1 MMDVFKDYIDKFV
14 LVFLDDILIYSMT
27 EEDHLRDIRM
37 VLEKLREHMLYAR
50 VDKCDFWMK
59 KLDFLGHIVSEEGIG
74 TDPSKIESVKDWP
87 VPKTRTEVLAFKGL
101 AGYYRRFVKD
111 FSDIAGPLSALTS
124 EKVPFVW
131 GVEEQKSFDQLKHAL
146 TTAPVLMAPDP
157 HAPYIISTDA
167 SAFAI
172 GGVLSQNQD
181 GLERVVAYESRRLK
195 QAERNYPTHD
205 RELLAVM
212 EVLRKWRHYIQNGHQ
227 TKVYTDNI
235 ATKYIL
241 TKPTLMG
248 RQKKWAEQLADY
260 DVEFLHRAGKLNIAA
275 DALSRRSDYFDVINS
290 LEWVPVH
297 SEIIEEVESEARAD
311 KDYQALVADVVLG
324 KRKDYKTIEGL
335 LYKDTRLVI
344 PSKRIQEKLIQLSHD
359 SLLGGHLGRDKTL
372 ERLQRSYHWAKM
384 SYDVQTYVRTCP
396 ECQLNKPVQQKPIG
410 LLTPLPIPG
419 RPWESIG
426 IDFVTGLPLTKEG
439 YSVMMTVVD
448 RLSKFLVL
456 IPTIAAFDAITVAEL
471 FLTHVVKRF
480 GFPLSIVS
488 DRDPRFI
495 SRFWEELMNKAGV
508 ARKMSSA
515 AHPQTDGVTEQA
527 NRVVASMAR
536 AYVQNHPSKWASHL
550 AALEIAYNDSV
561 NASTGYT
568 PFFLCSGTH
577 PILPLS
583 LYANPT
589 FLPAETEEKSVQNFV
604 KSMSRDVANA
614 RDAMVKAQAR
624 QIKYANQS
632 RRDLVFAVGDQVL
645 LSESHF
651 KESTHGNLAQAD
663 GSTKKLNAIFRGP
676 FKVTEVISDV
686 AYRLDLPAYMKATH
700 NAFHVSRLRPFLTT
714 EEFPARAARLSAPE
728 PELLDDEQHFEVA
741 EFCGHRLVGKNGRHL
756 QLLVQYKG
764 YHEKEWGFAQDLCEP
779 PGLDERTYFDKLT
792 KYVAQNPRGFGPK
805 GRPPNP
811 ELLLVL
817 KSRLESEFQRAN
829 LAAAAIDK
837 TRKDAKLLAKP
848 KSTGVATLEGG
859 GREPRVPTQP
869 RVLQID
875 KKPEDKSLKTP
886 AQIVQQ
892 KRSPLNAGT
901 REERAAARRYV
912 DAETKTA
919 DTLLQHLTARD
930 YHKADKVEV
939 GVRRSGRLKAPQ

>member
-1 MMDVFKDYIDKFV
+1 
-14 LVFLDDILIYSMT
+14 
-27 EEDHLRDIRM
+27 
-37 VLEKLREHMLYAR
+37 
-50 VDKCDFWMK
+50 MK
-59 KLDFLGHIVSEEGIG
+59 KVDFLGHIVSEEGIA

-101 AGYYRRFVKD
+101 AGYYRRFVEN
-111 FSDIAGPLSALTS
+111 FSEIAGPLSALTS
-124 EKVPFVW
+124 EKVPFIW

-157 HAPYIISTDA
+157 RAPYLISTDA

-172 GGVLSQNQD
+172 GGVLSQEQD

-195 QAERNYPTHD
+195 PAERNYPTHD

-275 DALSRRSDYFDVINS
+275 DALSRRVDYFDVINS
-290 LEWVPVH
+290 LEWIPVH
-297 SEIIEEVESEARAD
+297 TEILEEVESEARAD
-311 KDYQALVADVVLG
+311 SEYQALAADVALG
-324 KRKDYKTIEGL
+324 KRKDYKLIGGL

-344 PSKRIQEKLIQLSHD
+344 PSKRVQEKLIQLSHD
-359 SLLGGHLGRDKTL
+359 ALLGGHLGRDKTL
-372 ERLQRSYHWAKM
+372 ERLQRSYHWGKM
-384 SYDVQTYVRTCP
+384 SYDVQSYVRTCP
-396 ECQLNKPVQQKPIG
+396 QCQLNKPAQQKPIG

-456 IPTIAAFDAITVAEL
+456 IPTVATFDAQSVADL

-495 SRFWEELMNKAGV
+495 SHFWEALMNKAGV

-536 AYVQNHPSKWASHL
+536 AYVQNYPSKWASHL

-589 FLPAETEEKSVQNFV
+589 FLPAETEDKSVQNFV
-604 KSMSRDVANA
+604 KGMSEDVARA

-632 RRDLVFAVGDQVL
+632 RRDLVFKVGDLVL
-645 LSESHF
+645 LNESHF

-663 GSTKKLNAIFRGP
+663 GSTKKLNAIYRGP
-676 FKVTEVISDV
+676 FKITEVISDV
-686 AYRLDLPAYMKATH
+686 AYRLDLPTYMKSTH

-714 EEFPARAARLSAPE
+714 DEFPARAARLEAPK
-728 PELLDDEQHFEVA
+728 PQLLNDEQHFEVE
-741 EFCGHRLVGKNGRHL
+741 EFCGHRLIGKDGRYM

-764 YHEKEWGFAQDLCEP
+764 YHEKEWGFVQDLCAP
-779 PGLDERTYFDKLT
+779 PGLDECTYLALLR
-792 KYVAQNPRGFGPK
+792 KYVAIKPRGTGIK
-805 GRPPNP
+805 GRPPNK
-811 ELLLVL
+811 EMIEVL
-817 KSRLESEFQRAN
+817 QARLEQEFQRAQK
-829 LAAAAIDK
+829 AADTVNK
-837 TRKDAKLLAKP
+837 TPKGAKLRKP
-848 KSTGVATLEGG
+848 KPTRSAGVTPVGG
-859 GREPRVPTQP
+859 GGEQTVPTLKTPQGH
-869 RVLQID
+869 
-875 KKPEDKSLKTP
+875 KKPEEQSLV
-886 AQIVQQ
+886 ASAEFVRQR
-892 KRSPLNAGT
+892 RSPLNTGT
-901 REERAAARRYV
+901 RAERAAARQYV
-912 DAETKTA
+912 DAETKPA
-919 DTLLQHLTARD
+919 DALLEHLTTRD
-930 YHKADKVEV
+930 YHRANKLED
-939 GVRRSGRLKAPQ
+939 GVRRSGRNKAPQRKI